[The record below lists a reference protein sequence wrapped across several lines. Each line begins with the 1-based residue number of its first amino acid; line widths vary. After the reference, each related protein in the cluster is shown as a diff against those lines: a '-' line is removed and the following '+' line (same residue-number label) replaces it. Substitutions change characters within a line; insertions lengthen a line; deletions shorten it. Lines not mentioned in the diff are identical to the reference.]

1 MHKPP
6 IAPKPKL
13 VQPQR
18 PLLSPSTLRKDGLSL
33 PSPGTQRRA
42 KPLVAPK
49 PCLSKLSPALEPK
62 PPTSQTLHQPPH
74 RETQR
79 AEAPLYP
86 QRDVRRENKKPDWD
100 YIIPICLC
108 SKENC
113 RCIGNKSV
121 NVHKVEKVNSKT
133 EDSAQLLPKSQRTFD
148 NQIIPENFNK
158 PLQEPVNAERNLN
171 TDHRR
176 GNARPPVPHRTWSDE
191 SNGHV
196 EPQGEPGQGQEEDVL
211 GSEQASQPEPLSAGP
226 PRPVPVPRKLQTA
239 ALARQEKVEEEGEEI
254 TGRDGAA
261 LNVKEVKMLLEGKS
275 ISSPSAGAPVEKQPD
290 LLSAGKT
297 CAIPDPP
304 PRKKPLLSVP
314 EKTSTSFPQK
324 LPKDAEGGD
333 LGWDSSG
340 PQMQV
345 SLDKG
350 GEVAEEEE
358 REGKRDREMVC
369 TDVAHNPTGSHEP
382 PVVPGAVGEGKVGL
396 KKPPQP
402 SSLMAWMSSNGS
414 SSENQEK
421 LGDQESRQNPA
432 DGAPKA
438 EVSRTFLT
446 PASVKPSRSSLSKNK
461 SKSFSAADLVRSEG
475 QRRKSFRKLLDLKL
489 KMLAKPKAK
498 ADQVIGGAAAR
509 AEDTVDGGLLIYEQK
524 LPGPVIQVEQC
535 VDGDDLY
542 YEDMSLY
549 EEIADYINVE
559 VGSATLSPVTPGNR
573 PLLQLPAWTSPAYND
588 EGIYEEPD
596 QYLSLEE
603 NGDQHCPTPSDC
615 ER

>member
-13 VQPQR
+13 VHPQR
-18 PLLSPSTLRKDGLSL
+18 PLLSPSSLRKDGLSL
-33 PSPGTQRRA
+33 PSPGTQTRA

-49 PCLSKLSPALEPK
+49 PCLSKLGPALEPK
-62 PPTSQTLHQPPH
+62 PLTSQTLHQPPH

-79 AEAPLYP
+79 AEGPLYP

-113 RCIGNKSV
+113 RCLGNKSV
-121 NVHKVEKVNSKT
+121 NVHTVEKVHSKT
-133 EDSAQLLPKSQRTFD
+133 EDGTQLFPKSQRTFD
-148 NQIIPENFNK
+148 NQIIPENSNK
-158 PLQEPVNAERNLN
+158 PLQETFIAQRNPN
-171 TDHRR
+171 TDHRS
-176 GNARPPVPHRTWSDE
+176 GNVRPPVPHRTWSDE

-196 EPQGEPGQGQEEDVL
+196 EPQGEPGQGREEDVL

-226 PRPVPVPRKLQTA
+226 PRPVPVPRKLRTA
-239 ALARQEKVEEEGEEI
+239 ALARQEKEEEDEDEEI
-254 TGRDGAA
+254 TGRDRAA

-275 ISSPSAGAPVEKQPD
+275 ISSPSAGAPVDKQAD

-297 CAIPDPP
+297 CGIPDPP

-333 LGWDSSG
+333 LGRDGSG

-345 SLDKG
+345 SLAKG
-350 GEVAEEEE
+350 GKVAEEEE
-358 REGKRDREMVC
+358 RDGKHDREMVC
-369 TDVAHNPTGSHEP
+369 TDIARDPTGSHEP
-382 PVVPGAVGEGKVGL
+382 PVVPGAVGEGVVKVGP

-402 SSLMAWMSSNGS
+402 SGLMAWMSSSGS

-421 LGDQESRQNPA
+421 LGDQERRQNPA
-432 DGAPKA
+432 DGALKA
-438 EVSRTFLT
+438 EASRTFLT
-446 PASVKPSRSSLSKNK
+446 PAPVKPSRSSLSKNK

-489 KMLAKPKAK
+489 KMLPKPKAK
-498 ADQVIGGAAAR
+498 ADQAAAR
-509 AEDTVDGGLLIYEQK
+509 AEESVDGGRFIYEQK
-524 LPGPVIQVEQC
+524 LPGPVIEVEQC
-535 VDGDDLY
+535 VEGDDLY
-542 YEDMSLY
+542 YENMSLY

-559 VGSATLSPVTPGNR
+559 IGSAALSPVAPGNR

-596 QYLSLEE
+596 QYVSLE

>member
-33 PSPGTQRRA
+33 PSQRRA
-42 KPLVAPK
+42 KPLLPPK
-49 PCLSKLSPALEPK
+49 PCLSTLSPALESK
-62 PPTSQTLHQPPH
+62 PLTSQTLYQSPH

-79 AEAPLYP
+79 AEGPLYP
-86 QRDVRRENKKPDWD
+86 QRDICRENKKPDWD

-108 SKENC
+108 SNENC

-133 EDSAQLLPKSQRTFD
+133 EDGAQLFPKSQRTFD

-158 PLQEPVNAERNLN
+158 PLQETFNAERNLN
-171 TDHRR
+171 TDNRS
-176 GNARPPVPHRTWSDE
+176 GNVRPPVPHRTWSDE

-226 PRPVPVPRKLQTA
+226 PRPVPVPRKLWTA
-239 ALARQEKVEEEGEEI
+239 ALARQEKVEEEDEEI
-254 TGRDGAA
+254 TGREGAA
-261 LNVKEVKMLLEGKS
+261 LKVKEVKMLLERKS
-275 ISSPSAGAPVEKQPD
+275 ISSPSAGAPVEKQPGV
-290 LLSAGKT
+290 LSAGKT
-297 CAIPDPP
+297 CAIPDLP

-324 LPKDAEGGD
+324 LPKDAAGGD

-358 REGKRDREMVC
+358 RDGKRDREMVC
-369 TDVAHNPTGSHEP
+369 IDINPTGSHVP
-382 PVVPGAVGEGKVGL
+382 PVVPGAVGEGVVKAGP

-402 SSLMAWMSSNGS
+402 SSLMAWMSSSGS
-414 SSENQEK
+414 SSENQEE
-421 LGDQESRQNPA
+421 LVDQERRQSPA
-432 DGAPKA
+432 DGALKA

-446 PASVKPSRSSLSKNK
+446 PASVKPTQSSLSKNK

-475 QRRKSFRKLLDLKL
+475 QRRKSFQKLLDLKL
-489 KMLAKPKAK
+489 KMLPKPKAK
-498 ADQVIGGAAAR
+498 ADQAAAR
-509 AEDTVDGGLLIYEQK
+509 AEESVDGGRFIYEQK
-524 LPGPVIQVEQC
+524 LPGPVIKVEQC

-559 VGSATLSPVTPGNR
+559 IGSATLSPVTPGNR
-573 PLLQLPAWTSPAYND
+573 PLLQLPAWTSPAYSD

-596 QYLSLEE
+596 QYLSLE